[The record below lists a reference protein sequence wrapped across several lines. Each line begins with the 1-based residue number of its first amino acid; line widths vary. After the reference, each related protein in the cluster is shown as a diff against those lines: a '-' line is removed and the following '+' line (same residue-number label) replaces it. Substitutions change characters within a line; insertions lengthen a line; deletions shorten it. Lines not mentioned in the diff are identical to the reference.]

1 MWREIMSNKFS
12 ATDWKNAIEKD
23 IVEMKK
29 AIYDLYGFINMF
41 EQWRRLPFNKEAQDA
56 NQNNNNTKGS
66 KPRKAKRKSSKKL
79 HRQAGK
85 QNQRA

>member
-1 MWREIMSNKFS
+1 MSDKFS
-12 ATDWKNAIEKD
+12 AADWKNSVEKD
-23 IVEMKK
+23 LTEIKK
-29 AIYDLYGFINMF
+29 AIYNIYGFINTL

-56 NQNNNNTKGS
+56 NQNNNSTKGS
-66 KPRKAKRKSSKKL
+66 KSRKAKRKSSKKL

>member
-1 MWREIMSNKFS
+1 MSDKFS
-12 ATDWKNAIEKD
+12 AADWKNSVEKD
-23 IVEMKK
+23 LTEIKK
-29 AIYDLYGFINMF
+29 AIYDIYGFINTL

-56 NQNNNNTKGS
+56 NQNNNSTKGS
-66 KPRKAKRKSSKKL
+66 KSRKAKRKSSKKL